1 MVRGASRIVQFR
13 LNSANR
19 PLCQDPIDTAGTAEV
34 RSSGRRSSL
43 AVMERIME
51 LHAANERRGWSLSE
65 IEIEVTCHYDWELRN
80 VLASIIEELSKLTTT
95 KAVVAS
101 TFEVQVV
108 QNYRSVVDCGMAHAA
123 S

>member
-1 MVRGASRIVQFR
+1 
-13 LNSANR
+13 
-19 PLCQDPIDTAGTAEV
+19 
-34 RSSGRRSSL
+34 
-43 AVMERIME
+43 ME

-65 IEIEVTCHYDWELRN
+65 IEIKVTCHYDWELRN

-108 QNYRSVVDCGMAHAA
+108 QNYRSVVDCGMAQAA